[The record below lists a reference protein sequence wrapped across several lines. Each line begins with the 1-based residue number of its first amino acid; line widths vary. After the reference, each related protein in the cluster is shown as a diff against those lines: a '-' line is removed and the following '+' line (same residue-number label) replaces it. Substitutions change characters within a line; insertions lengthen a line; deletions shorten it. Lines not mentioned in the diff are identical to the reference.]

1 MSMSQIQSREITLEI
16 GEKEFAFNLTPQ
28 DVTKY
33 FNAMTANNKVA
44 PSFNLLS
51 TTVLPAQKADLRELM
66 VNPVNT
72 MQIAGALLE
81 EYAPDIGIIVKKPLS
96 TLTA

>member
-1 MSMSQIQSREITLEI
+1 MNMSQIQSRDITLEV
-16 GEKEFAFNLTPQ
+16 GTKEFTFNLTPQ

-51 TTVLPAQKADLRELM
+51 STVLPAEKADLRELM
-66 VNPVNT
+66 ANPVMT

-81 EYAPDIGIIVKKPLS
+81 EYAPDVEIIVKKPSS
-96 TLTA
+96 TLSA

>member
-1 MSMSQIQSREITLEI
+1 MSQMQSRDITLEV
-16 GEKEFAFNLTPQ
+16 GDKEFAFTLSPQ

-51 TTVLPAQKADLRELM
+51 STVLPAQKAELRELM
-66 VNPVNT
+66 ANPVMT

-81 EYAPDIGIIVKKPLS
+81 EYAPDVEIIVKKPLS

>member
-1 MSMSQIQSREITLEI
+1 MSEKRDITLEV
-16 GEKEFAFNLTPQ
+16 GGKEFTFTLTPQ

-44 PSFNLLS
+44 PSHNLLS
-51 TTVLPAQKADLRELM
+51 NTVVADQRADLRTLLA
-66 VNPVNT
+66 NPVMT

-81 EYAPDIGIIVKKPLS
+81 EYAPDVEIIVKKHSTTLS
-96 TLTA
+96 A

>member
-1 MSMSQIQSREITLEI
+1 MTQSREITLEI
-16 GEKEFAFNLTPQ
+16 GDKEFAFTLSPQ

-51 TTVLPAQKADLRELM
+51 STVLPAQKTDLRELLG
-66 VNPVNT
+66 NPVMT

-81 EYAPDIGIIVKKPLS
+81 EYAPDVEIIVKKPSS
-96 TLTA
+96 TLIA

>member
-1 MSMSQIQSREITLEI
+1 MSEVNRDITLEFAD
-16 GEKEFAFNLTPQ
+16 KEFTFRMTPQ

-51 TTVLPAQKADLRELM
+51 STVLPAEKADLRELM
-66 VNPVNT
+66 ANPVMT

-81 EYAPDIGIIVKKPLS
+81 EYAPDVEIIVKKPSS
-96 TLTA
+96 TLSD

>member
-1 MSMSQIQSREITLEI
+1 MTQTREITLEV
-16 GEKEFAFNLTPQ
+16 GTKDFAFTLSPQ

-51 TTVLPAQKADLRELM
+51 TTVKQEQRAELRELLA
-66 VNPVNT
+66 NPVMT
-72 MQIAGALLE
+72 MQIAGALME
-81 EYAPDIGIIVKKPLS
+81 EYAPVVEIIVKKSSS
-96 TLTA
+96 TPTA

>member
-1 MSMSQIQSREITLEI
+1 MTQSREITLEV
-16 GEKEFAFNLTPQ
+16 GAKEFSFTLSPQ

-51 TTVLPAQKADLRELM
+51 STVLPAQKAELRELLA
-66 VNPVNT
+66 NPVMT
-72 MQIAGALLE
+72 MQIAGTLLE
-81 EYAPDIGIIVKKPLS
+81 EYAPDVEIIVKKPSS

>member
-1 MSMSQIQSREITLEI
+1 MTDKREITLTV
-16 GEKEFAFNLTPQ
+16 GEKVFTFSMTPQ

-44 PSFNLLS
+44 PSHNLLS
-51 TTVLPAQKADLRELM
+51 NTVAAEQRADLRALM
-66 VNPVNT
+66 TNPVMT

-81 EYAPDIGIIVKKPLS
+81 EYAPDVEIIVKKHSS
-96 TLTA
+96 TLSA